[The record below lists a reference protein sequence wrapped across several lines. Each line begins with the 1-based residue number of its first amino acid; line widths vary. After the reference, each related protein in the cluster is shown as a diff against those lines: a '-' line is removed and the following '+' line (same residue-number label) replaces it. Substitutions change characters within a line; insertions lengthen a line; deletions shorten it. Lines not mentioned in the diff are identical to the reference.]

1 MNRDKLESQL
11 KLKGIKVKEFIK
23 KLEDYGLTISKS
35 TYYKRMKGECEFD
48 TKEIKAIVHV
58 LGLSAEEMNDI
69 FFEEIVSKKTLQKVV
84 TIRNSNTINALLLHD
99 KHLLKHIEDKQ
110 ELAHCIKSL
119 EKEKTKIKVE
129 QNKVVSIKDLGVISS
144 E

>member
-1 MNRDKLESQL
+1 M
-11 KLKGIKVKEFIK
+11 
-23 KLEDYGLTISKS
+23 
-35 TYYKRMKGECEFD
+35 
-48 TKEIKAIVHV
+48 
-58 LGLSAEEMNDI
+58 
-69 FFEEIVSKKTLQKVV
+69 V

-99 KHLLKHIEDKQ
+99 KHLLKYIEDKQ

>member
-1 MNRDKLESQL
+1 MNRNKLESQL

-35 TYYKRMKGECEFD
+35 TYYKRMKGEFEFD

-69 FFEEIVSKKTLQKVV
+69 FFEEIVSKKTL
-84 TIRNSNTINALLLHD
+84 
-99 KHLLKHIEDKQ
+99 
-110 ELAHCIKSL
+110 
-119 EKEKTKIKVE
+119 
-129 QNKVVSIKDLGVISS
+129 
-144 E
+144 